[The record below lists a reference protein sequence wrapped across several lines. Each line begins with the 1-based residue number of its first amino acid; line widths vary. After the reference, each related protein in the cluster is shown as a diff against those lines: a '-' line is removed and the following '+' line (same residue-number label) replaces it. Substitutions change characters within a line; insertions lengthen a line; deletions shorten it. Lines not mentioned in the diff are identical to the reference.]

1 MKLFT
6 KYILGLTFVLG
17 CSSLHA
23 QQLPQYTHYW
33 ANAEGYNPA
42 YAGIMEAGGSLS
54 GIYRSQWDQLA
65 GAPETQMI
73 SLILP
78 NYNRR
83 AGFGLNFQHDK
94 LRPQRNL
101 LINGNLGW
109 QAIQTG
115 KTKLTLGVN
124 AGLQD
129 RRTALTTLKII
140 DPIDQEF
147 FNDDARTFFNLGFG
161 AHLYGD
167 RWFLDAAIPN
177 AIRSEAGF
185 YEGRGLS
192 GIAETVAH
200 VYLGA
205 GYRINLTDK
214 VNVYPKA
221 LFKFA
226 EGTRSSFEIQAPVDF
241 NDKVSIGPFIRLDDA
256 AGVIAAVDLM
266 ENKLE
271 LGYAYGVSTTQLKDY
286 NDGSHEMSLRY
297 NLSQPSDLDEDGI
310 PDNKD
315 VCPQV
320 PGLKKFDG
328 CPDTDMDGIK
338 DSEDGCPTLPGTLEL
353 NGCPDTDGDGITD
366 NVDSCPEIAGIES
379 LQGCPDADEDGITDA
394 MDDCPD
400 VYGETSL
407 KGCPDSDKDGI
418 ADKDDDCPTVGGDVD
433 ANGCPL
439 PVDTDGDGIIDDEDD
454 CPTVYGTVKGCVDTD
469 KDGIRD
475 LDDSCPTVGGNI
487 DAKGCPIVV
496 RPVVSAPAA
505 IVVGDLGGVLFNIDR
520 DYLKKEYL
528 GNIDEVVSLLASNS
542 GYRVVLEGH
551 TDNTGN
557 AAYNLDL
564 SKRRS
569 DRVAQYLKNKGI
581 DGSRIT
587 TAFNGQDI
595 PRNNN
600 TTIDGRKMNRRV
612 EFRIVDASGNTLYR
626 TTRF

>member
-6 KYILGLTFVLG
+6 KYILGFAFILG
-17 CSSLHA
+17 CTSLQA

-42 YAGIMEAGGSLS
+42 YAGIMEAGGTLS

-65 GAPETQMI
+65 GAPETQML
-73 SLILP
+73 SLVLP

-109 QAIQTG
+109 QAIQSG

-124 AGLQD
+124 AGLHD
-129 RRTALTTLKII
+129 RRTELTTLKII

-147 FNDDARTFFNLGFG
+147 FQDDARTFFNLGFG

-167 RWFLDAAIPN
+167 KWFIDAAVPN
-177 AIRSEAGF
+177 AFRSEAGF
-185 YEGRGLS
+185 REGRNS
-192 GIAETVAH
+192 SDIAQTVAH

-205 GYRINLTDK
+205 GYLFDLSDK
-214 VNVYPKA
+214 ISVYPKA

-226 EGTRSSFEIQAPVDF
+226 NGTRSSFEIQAPLDF
-241 NDKVSIGPFIRLDDA
+241 NEKVKIGPFIRIDDA
-256 AGVIAAVDLM
+256 AGVIAAVDLTD
-266 ENKLE
+266 KLE
-271 LGYAYGVSTTQLKDY
+271 LGYAYGVSTTQLTDY
-286 NDGSHEMSLRY
+286 NSGSHEMSLRY
-297 NLSQPSDLDEDGI
+297 GLSKPIDTDEDGI

-315 VCPQV
+315 ICPLV
-320 PGLKKFDG
+320 PGLKAFDG

-338 DSEDGCPTLPGTLEL
+338 DSEDVCPTLPGSLEL

-366 NVDSCPEIAGIES
+366 NVDSCPEVAGIES
-379 LQGCPDADEDGITDA
+379 LQGCPDSDEDGITDA
-394 MDDCPD
+394 MDDCPE

-418 ADKDDDCPTVGGDVD
+418 ADKNDDCPEIGGDVD
-433 ANGCPL
+433 ENGCPL
-439 PVDTDGDGIIDDEDD
+439 PADTDGDGIIDDEDD
-454 CPTVYGTVKGCVDTD
+454 CPKVFGTIKGCLDTD

-475 LDDSCPTVGGNI
+475 LDDSCPTEGGDI
-487 DAKGCPIVV
+487 DAKGCPKPIIAAV
-496 RPVVSAPAA
+496 PA
-505 IVVGDLGGVLFNIDR
+505 VPTVGDLGGVLFNIDR

-528 GNIDEVVSLLASNS
+528 GNIDEVVSILTSNS
-542 GYRVVLEGH
+542 SLKVILQGH
-551 TDNTGN
+551 TDSTGN
-557 AAYNLDL
+557 AVYNQDL

-569 DRVAQYLKNKGI
+569 QRVAAYLKNKGI
-581 DGSRIT
+581 SGTRIAT
-587 TAFNGQDI
+587 EYSGQDT
-595 PRNNN
+595 PRDNN
-600 TTIDGRKMNRRV
+600 TTVEGRKMNRRV
-612 EFRIVDASGNTLYR
+612 EFKIVDDSGNVWFR